1 MKEVKRMDKQIAI
14 ISRQFSVVVKSM
26 ERGLIDKGY
35 TVVLVKD
42 DISDI
47 KAQLD
52 ETEAFILYLHDADS
66 GDMQFIKS
74 VILICDTFRDL
85 GRRLILIGSAGSKE
99 TYYGSAP
106 MLADHEWV
114 DRPIDMDKLGNAI
127 QNEIG
132 KQRSKKKK
140 KKLLIIDD
148 DPFYAQMIIKWLE
161 KSYNVE
167 SVTDGMMGISWL
179 AKNEVDLILLDYEMP
194 VVDGPKILEMLRMH
208 PDTSSIPVIFLTGV
222 GTKESIARVM
232 NLKPQGYIL
241 KSTTNEE
248 LNKTLDEFFDKQ
260 AK

>member
-1 MKEVKRMDKQIAI
+1 MEKQIAI

-26 ERGLIDKGY
+26 ERGLAEKGY
-35 TVVLVKD
+35 TVLLIKD
-42 DISDI
+42 DISAI
-47 KAQLD
+47 KEQLD

-74 VILICDTFRDL
+74 VILICDTFKDL
-85 GRRLILIGSAGSKE
+85 RRRLILIGSAGSKE
-99 TYYGSAP
+99 AYYGSAT
-106 MLADHEWV
+106 MLSDHEWV
-114 DRPIDMDKLGNAI
+114 DRPIDMPKLERAL
-127 QNEIG
+127 QNEIEN
-132 KQRSKKKK
+132 QRLKNKRKKI
-140 KKLLIIDD
+140 LIIDD
-148 DPFYAQMIIKWLE
+148 DAFYAQMIIKWLE
-161 KSYNVE
+161 KSYTVE

-248 LNKTLDEFFDKQ
+248 LNRTLDEFFSKQ

>member
-1 MKEVKRMDKQIAI
+1 MDKQIAI

-26 ERGLIDKGY
+26 ERGLADKGY
-35 TVVLVKD
+35 TVQLVKD
-42 DISDI
+42 DFSTI
-47 KAQLD
+47 KDMMD
-52 ETEAFILYLHDADS
+52 ETDAFILYLHDADS
-66 GDMQFIKS
+66 SDMQFIKS
-74 VILICDTFRDL
+74 IILICDTFKDQ
-85 GRRLILIGSAGSKE
+85 GRRLLLIGSAGSKE
-99 TYYGSAP
+99 TYYGNAP
-106 MLADHEWV
+106 VLSSHEWI
-114 DRPIDMDKLGNAI
+114 DRPIDMDKLERAL

-132 KQRSKKKK
+132 NQMQKNKR

-167 SVTDGMMGISWL
+167 AVTDGMMGISWL

-208 PDTSSIPVIFLTGV
+208 PDTSSIPVMFLTGI

-248 LNKTLDEFFDKQ
+248 LNRTLDEFFTKQ

>member
-1 MKEVKRMDKQIAI
+1 MDKQIAI
-14 ISRQFSVVVKSM
+14 ISRQFSIVVKSV
-26 ERGLIDKGY
+26 ERGLADKGY
-35 TVVLVKD
+35 NVLLLKD
-42 DISDI
+42 DISAI
-47 KAQLD
+47 KDQID

-66 GDMQFIKS
+66 SDMQFIKNI
-74 VILICDTFRDL
+74 ILICDTFKDFR
-85 GRRLILIGSAGSKE
+85 RRLILIGSAGSKE
-99 TYYGSAP
+99 EYLSEAP
-106 MLADHEWV
+106 VLTDHEWI
-114 DRPIDMDKLGNAI
+114 DRPIDMDKLELAL
-127 QNEIG
+127 QKEI
-132 KQRSKKKK
+132 KNQRQKAEK

-167 SVTDGMMGISWL
+167 LVTDGMMGISWL
-179 AKNEVDLILLDYEMP
+179 AKHEVDLILLDYEMP

-208 PDTSSIPVIFLTGV
+208 PDTSSIPVIFLTGI

-248 LNKTLDEFFDKQ
+248 LNKTLDEFFTKQ